1 MKIFRLHLFLVGSP
15 GLEDIHADIT
25 TTIALL
31 LFLGRF
37 CFSSTLRGM
46 SRVVLLLTFNRAV
59 CSLLATRTALQCGS
73 VLGLL
78 CTAVAACIFGLL
90 FASLSETRAETR
102 MLRGV
107 GLLAGPRTV

>member
-1 MKIFRLHLFLVGSP
+1 MKIIRFHLLLVSSP

-25 TTIALL
+25 TAIALL

-37 CFSSTLRGM
+37 CFSPTLRGM
-46 SRVVLLLTFNRAV
+46 SRVVLLLTFNRAI
-59 CSLLATRTALQCGS
+59 CSLLATRAVLQCGS

-78 CTAVAACIFGLL
+78 CTAVATCIFGLL
-90 FASLSETRAETR
+90 FASLSETWAETR

-107 GLLAGPRTV
+107 GLLASLRTV